1 MMLLVHL
8 CHTWEICTESGLE
21 GGMFGMMILVHFYL
35 WDSDMCRWVG
45 REVR

>member
-21 GGMFGMMILVHFYL
+21 GGGGVC
-35 WDSDMCRWVG
+35 WDDDSGPFLFMG
-45 REVR
+45 